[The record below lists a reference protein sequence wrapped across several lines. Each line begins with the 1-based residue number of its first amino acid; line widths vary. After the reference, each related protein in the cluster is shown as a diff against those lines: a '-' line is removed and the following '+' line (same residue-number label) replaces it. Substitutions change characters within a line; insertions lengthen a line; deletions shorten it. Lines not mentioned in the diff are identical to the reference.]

1 MTILGA
7 PCNKQHLK
15 KAAPDTKKEQETG
28 GLREMLKYVQPNTA
42 TKNMQKYIRNFIQFN
57 KSFSDNVK
65 TDICKKFLKQSE
77 KQSLY

>member
-42 TKNMQKYIRNFIQFN
+42 TKNMQKYIRNFI
-57 KSFSDNVK
+57 
-65 TDICKKFLKQSE
+65 
-77 KQSLY
+77 